1 MNKRIFL
8 TICLIFSTIFTFA
21 QVSKTEEN
29 AIHKLNNFRM
39 ELEKYEN
46 PQVILD
52 KVLDYQ
58 SSLLAQEE
66 YKNFSEE
73 TKLILENMLFL
84 EKLKNQVKLIEND
97 KTAKNQ
103 LKAETQNQIKK
114 TADSINSS
122 KSNGKNP
129 NKWLLVNQGDL
140 ISFSLQFAT
149 LSEAIKSGLEVK
161 TYYEDAL
168 LQDEKMPFALVNLGM
183 WYYYVPGIAG
193 GDKQKTYEF
202 VKQSVENATTP
213 SEEYFTKS
221 VYSQVLFE
229 LDKKVEAKTL
239 LEEAKSLCP
248 ESQSISLMEK
258 LNKLGISW
266 IEYSANP
273 KKYDKKLKG

>member
-8 TICLIFSTIFTFA
+8 TIFLIFSTIFIFA

-29 AIHKLNNFRM
+29 AIHQLNNFRM

-58 SSLLAQEE
+58 TSLLAQEE
-66 YKNFSEE
+66 YKSYSEE

-84 EKLKNQVKLIEND
+84 EKLKSQVKLIEND

-114 TADSINSS
+114 TADSINSA
-122 KSNGKNP
+122 KSNGKIP

-202 VKQSVENATTP
+202 VKKSVENATNP
-213 SEEYFTKS
+213 SEEYFTKII
-221 VYSQVLFE
+221 YSQVLFE
-229 LDKKVEAKTL
+229 LDKKAEAKTL

-258 LNKLGISW
+258 LNNLGISW
-266 IEYSANP
+266 IEYSGNP

>member
-1 MNKRIFL
+1 
-8 TICLIFSTIFTFA
+8 
-21 QVSKTEEN
+21 
-29 AIHKLNNFRM
+29 
-39 ELEKYEN
+39 
-46 PQVILD
+46 
-52 KVLDYQ
+52 
-58 SSLLAQEE
+58 
-66 YKNFSEE
+66 
-73 TKLILENMLFL
+73 MLFL

-97 KTAKNQ
+97 KDAKNK
-103 LKAETQNQIKK
+103 LKIETQNQIKK
-114 TADSINSS
+114 TADFINLS
-122 KSNGKNP
+122 KSNGKTP

-168 LQDEKMPFALVNLGM
+168 LQDDKMPFALVNLGM
-183 WYYYVPGIAG
+183 WYYFVPGIAG

-202 VKQSVENATTP
+202 VKKSVENARTS
-213 SEEYFTKS
+213 SEEYFSKII
-221 VYSQVLFE
+221 YSQVIFE
-229 LDKKVEAKTL
+229 LDKKDEAKTL

>member
-29 AIHKLNNFRM
+29 AIHQLNNFRM

-58 SSLLAQEE
+58 TSLLAQEE

-84 EKLKNQVKLIEND
+84 EKLKSQVKLIEND

-122 KSNGKNP
+122 KSNGKLP

-161 TYYEDAL
+161 TYYEEAL

-213 SEEYFTKS
+213 SEEYFTKI

-248 ESQSISLMEK
+248 ESQSISFMEK
-258 LNKLGISW
+258 LNNLGISW
-266 IEYSANP
+266 IEYSGNP

>member
-1 MNKRIFL
+1 
-8 TICLIFSTIFTFA
+8 
-21 QVSKTEEN
+21 
-29 AIHKLNNFRM
+29 
-39 ELEKYEN
+39 
-46 PQVILD
+46 
-52 KVLDYQ
+52 
-58 SSLLAQEE
+58 
-66 YKNFSEE
+66 
-73 TKLILENMLFL
+73 MLFL
-84 EKLKNQVKLIEND
+84 EKLKSQVKLIEND

-122 KSNGKNP
+122 KSNGKIP

-168 LQDEKMPFALVNLGM
+168 LQDEKMSFALVNLGM

-202 VKQSVENATTP
+202 VKQSVENATNP
-213 SEEYFTKS
+213 SEEYFTKI

-258 LNKLGISW
+258 LNNLGISW
-266 IEYSANP
+266 IEYSGNP